1 MINADELVAYAR
13 SFVGQKERPANTGFQ
28 KVDFDNMM
36 REQGFKP
43 GFSWCAIFC
52 KLVFNNF
59 LDKSFM
65 PIFSPSAVKTYNNFI
80 TIRPKSRK
88 LIPSKGAM
96 VVWQRHKNGVPTWQ
110 GHIGI
115 VSEVIDKN
123 KFKSI
128 EGNGNKEGGSE
139 GKEVVEIERPL
150 DFSVK
155 KNGLVLLGFVDLI

>member
-1 MINADELVAYAR
+1 
-13 SFVGQKERPANTGFQ
+13 
-28 KVDFDNMM
+28 
-36 REQGFKP
+36 
-43 GFSWCAIFC
+43 
-52 KLVFNNF
+52 
-59 LDKSFM
+59 M